1 MNLDFLNDL
10 NLEAPKT
17 ERKSRATVQVPIEG
31 DFRVFRNGGI
41 EFTDAFRAKVN
52 GKWIDVV
59 FTSKWDAYPKD
70 KQALCFININTI
82 DKPAKADIKKETKLS
97 YIKEFFLTEAAILWG
112 INWEVS
118 SFVDFKL
125 EDTTIDIKIA
135 ALPKF
140 IQRGDDKGDPDY
152 VRRENVSLIPIT
164 PSNIEDLQMEIPFND
179 DGEEETADEEPEDI
193 DRADPIDDDIRTGM

>member
-1 MNLDFLNDL
+1 MKLDFLNDL
-10 NLEAPKT
+10 NLEAPKV
-17 ERKSRATVQVPIEG
+17 ERKSRTTSQVPIEG

-52 GKWIDVV
+52 GKWIDVI

-70 KQALCFININTI
+70 KQALCFININTT

-97 YIKEFFLTEAAILWG
+97 YIKEFFLKESKDLWG
-112 INWEVS
+112 IDWENIA
-118 SFVDFKL
+118 FVDFQL
-125 EDTTIDIKIA
+125 EDTTVDVKIA

-140 IQRGDDKGDPDY
+140 IQRGEDKGAPDY

-164 PSNIEDLQMEIPFND
+164 PIFDEEDPQMEIPFN
-179 DGEEETADEEPEDI
+179 EDEQEDLNE
-193 DRADPIDDDIRTGM
+193 ADPIDDDIRSGM